1 MRKPS
6 DARETQLFT
15 YAAPHAALDEVNV
28 GILEELRRDP
38 RLTMTALGRR
48 IGMSAPAVTER
59 VRRLEEAG
67 IIRGYRVDLDPKAL
81 GYPFTA
87 VVRIRPTP
95 GQLSKIAELA
105 KQIPEITECH
115 RVTGEDCFIMKIHMA
130 SIENDLDRLLD
141 QFLVSGQTTP
151 SIVQSSPVPP
161 RSLPLP

>member
-1 MRKPS
+1 MNLQNGNLLA
-6 DARETQLFT
+6 DAR
-15 YAAPHAALDEVNV
+15 N
-28 GILEELRRDP
+28 IELLKLLQGDP
-38 RLTMTALGRR
+38 RMPLSEIARR
-48 IGMSAPAVTER
+48 IGMSSPAVKER
-59 VRRLEEAG
+59 IARLEDAG

-141 QFLVSGQTTP
+141 QFLVYGQTTT